1 MGLPSAHFAGEGA
14 RARAAPDPAL
24 TPLVVRAFDAPA
36 LHCPDEDGEPPCAVH
51 AALPLLLPA
60 LLSAVFPQLLLA
72 LLGCVTSLVLK
83 LVIVPLAR
91 DMALELGD
99 GDAPRGRD
107 GAALEAR
114 PPFPRPSPA
123 LPPTLLLLLLVRIT
137 SLVRAQLVAP
147 LACGTLLEMAAE
159 AVGEGPASPASR
171 CAAPHPCTTYLVVAA
186 EDDGMQT

>member
-1 MGLPSAHFAGEGA
+1 MRFRSTVLMKTASPH
-14 RARAAPDPAL
+14 APLFRCSP
-24 TPLVVRAFDAPA
+24 
-36 LHCPDEDGEPPCAVH
+36 
-51 AALPLLLPA
+51 AALPTALPA
-60 LLSAVFPQLLLA
+60 LLFLQLRLT
-72 LLGCVTSLVLK
+72 LLGCATSLALK
-83 LVIVPLAR
+83 VVIVPLVR
-91 DMALELGD
+91 GMALVLAAETHL
-99 GDAPRGRD
+99 AVE
-107 GAALEAR
+107 AALPPKPAR
-114 PPFPRPSPA
+114 PSPAPA